1 MKDFR
6 SDNVAPVAPEILAAI
21 VAANAGTAT
30 AYGDDDLSQR
40 LQTKFA
46 ALFERDV
53 TVHAL
58 ATGTAGNALSLAAI
72 TPPWGVLF
80 AHEQA
85 HIRVDECG
93 APEFFTG
100 GARITG
106 LPGVGG
112 KLAPATLRDA
122 IAACAPH
129 GAHNM
134 QPGSVSLSQS
144 TEAGC
149 VYSADEVAALCEVAH
164 AAGLKVHMDGA
175 RLANAVA
182 GANRSLADLTW
193 RAGVD
198 IVSFGATKN
207 GAMAAEA
214 IVCFDAA
221 VAATLDFRRKR
232 AGHLFSKMRFVSAQ
246 LDAYVSNDL
255 WLRNARAANAAAARL
270 AAGIGKIAGATVL
283 VPVQANEVFARL
295 PEPTIARL
303 RDRGFQFYGWDQ
315 VFGPGA
321 VRLVTAFHTTPADV
335 DGFLHAA
342 AGRGP
347 T

>member
-6 SDNVAPVAPEILAAI
+6 SDNTAPVSPEILAALA
-21 VAANAGTAT
+21 AANGGTAT
-30 AYGDDDLSQR
+30 AYGDDDISQG
-40 LQTKFA
+40 LQAKFA
-46 ALFERDV
+46 ALFEREV
-53 TVHAL
+53 TVHPV
-58 ATGTAGNALSLAAI
+58 ATGTAANALALAAI
-72 TPPWGVLF
+72 TPPWGVIF
-80 AHEQA
+80 AHEHA

-100 GARITG
+100 GGRITG
-106 LPGVGG
+106 LPGSGG
-112 KLAPATLRDA
+112 KLTPDLVHEA

-144 TEAGC
+144 TEAGR
-149 VYSADEVAALCEVAH
+149 VYSADEVHALCEIAH
-164 AAGLKVHMDGA
+164 RAGLKVHMDGA
-175 RLANAVA
+175 RIANAVA
-182 GANRSLADLTW
+182 GTNRSLADLTW

-198 IVSFGATKN
+198 VLSFGATKN

-221 VAATLDFRRKR
+221 IAGTLDFRRKR

-246 LDAYVSNDL
+246 LDAYVSDGL

-270 AAGIGKIAGATVL
+270 AAGIGKIAGAALL

-295 PEPTIARL
+295 PEATITRL
-303 RDRGFQFYGWDQ
+303 LEQGFRFYRWDQ
-315 VFGPGA
+315 AFGPGA
-321 VRLVTAFHTTPADV
+321 VRLVTGFHTAQTDV
-335 DGFLHAA
+335 DSFLHAA
-342 AGRGP
+342 AAPR
-347 T
+347 